1 MEVGSQ
7 ARKSARTN
15 RTMDFNTAL
24 KNITTPS
31 WIAQHRVIIFT
42 GTKEYP
48 ILFFSLLMQHLRKQQ
63 MPPVRSVHESEN
75 YSNIIHRFES
85 SFLGMSSVYWLGD
98 MQAYDQAI
106 REKLTAYIQT
116 YQGPNVLMV
125 FMDSYSGKTSK
136 YVAHIEIPALITKKH
151 MQELCT
157 LFGNGRVR
165 TAPDLGV
172 YEKQLTVDRVCLLIQ
187 YLSVVGSGVHDF
199 NEQWLGYVI
208 VPEQSLFTLSQYFFA
223 RDGMRFFKQWA
234 VVKENYAAPFWI
246 SFWSE
251 QLWRASLF
259 IQLSEQHNFAEAKR
273 ISYKLPFSFIQRDW
287 KNVTARELKRA
298 HDVLYQC
305 DYGIK
310 NGGDESV
317 LEMFYA
323 DYVQRAYR

>member
-1 MEVGSQ
+1 
-7 ARKSARTN
+7 
-15 RTMDFNTAL
+15 MDFNIAL

-31 WIAQHRVIIFT
+31 WIMQHRVIVFT
-42 GTKEYP
+42 GTQEYP
-48 ILFFSLLMQHLRKQQ
+48 VLFFSLLMQQLKKQHAQ
-63 MPPVRSVHESEN
+63 PVQTIQEGESCA
-75 YSNIIHRFES
+75 SILHRLES
-85 SFLGMSSVYWLGD
+85 SFLGMTSIYWLGD
-98 MQAYDQAI
+98 IQRYDQAT
-106 REKLTAYIQT
+106 REKLTTYIES
-116 YQGPNVLMV
+116 YQGPNVVVL
-125 FMDSYSGKTSK
+125 FMSSYIGKTSK
-136 YVAHIEIPALITKKH
+136 QRSHIELPAQMTKKY

-165 TAPDLGV
+165 TAPDLNI
-172 YEKQLTVDRVCLLIQ
+172 YEKQLTLDRACLLIQ
-187 YLSVVGSGVHDF
+187 YLSVVGSGIRDF

-223 RDGMRFFKQWA
+223 RDGMRFFKQWSM
-234 VVKENYAAPFWI
+234 VKDLYAAPFWI

-287 KNVTARELKRA
+287 KKVTADELKRA

-305 DYGIK
+305 DYAIK
-310 NGGDESV
+310 NGGDDNV
-317 LEMFYA
+317 LEMFYV